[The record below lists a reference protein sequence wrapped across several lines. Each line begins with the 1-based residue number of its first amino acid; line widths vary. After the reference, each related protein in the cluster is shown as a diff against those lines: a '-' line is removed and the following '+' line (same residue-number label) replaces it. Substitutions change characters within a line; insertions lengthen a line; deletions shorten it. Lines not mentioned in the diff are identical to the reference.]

1 VCVCVCVCVHVC
13 VNIQTIAH
21 TPPDAKLSL
30 RGWSCPRGLH
40 SWEVAQEQLAA
51 WYGDEAWRHKAA
63 FLLARFSGKSA
74 HGKEG
79 RLNAVSVV
87 AAAEKEVTVVGGKL
101 MLVFLFVRLCL
112 FLIECGIHADLCVC
126 VCDLQH
132 HRAVSQWENQRY
144 VPIKGW
150 SSPWSLGS
158 VGDRKRWSDV
168 DGATLVDPA
177 STPVPQGFSGGWL
190 NIIFCLLV
198 EYSDILEDTHA
209 DDRKKNTCE

>member
-87 AAAEKEVTVVGGKL
+87 AAAEKEVTVVGG
-101 MLVFLFVRLCL
+101 RL
-112 FLIECGIHADLCVC
+112 
-126 VCDLQH
+126 
-132 HRAVSQWENQRY
+132 
-144 VPIKGW
+144 
-150 SSPWSLGS
+150 
-158 VGDRKRWSDV
+158 
-168 DGATLVDPA
+168 ATLSLSKLQWRDA
-177 STPVPQGFSGGWL
+177 SAVVALSVLFRGSNACVFVCS
-190 NIIFCLLV
+190 LV
-198 EYSDILEDTHA
+198 L
-209 DDRKKNTCE
+209 CF